1 MAMSLADN
9 GLCSRRPICYKWLV
23 SITPAGRLTDLLG
36 PWRRDG
42 TSRER
47 LAAAV
52 RALILDGR
60 VAVESRLPAE
70 RTLAGALGVSRTT
83 VTAAYDQLREEGYIA
98 SRQGSGSW
106 VTLPGGHRSA
116 PDAIVGGPG
125 LDMRIAALPAPAALE
140 DLFLA
145 AARELPRWLDHHGY
159 DPLGL
164 PPLRRAIAAWFDR
177 RGLPTRP
184 EQILVTNGAMHA
196 VDLSIRAALPRGRRV
211 LVEVPSYPVALDAL
225 RGAAALLMPVP
236 VAREGWDLDALRG
249 VARTHRP
256 AFAYL
261 MPDFQ
266 NPTGVLVDEASR
278 RRAMRAL
285 RSVGTVVVVDETF
298 VELNLDGVEM
308 PAPAASF
315 GDERT
320 ITVGSL
326 SKAVWGGLRVGW
338 ARGDP
343 ALIHR
348 LVAARAT
355 SDMSGP
361 LFEQI
366 VATHVLAHL
375 DDILAERRA
384 MIRRRRDALAGALH
398 RRLPEWRYT
407 LPAGGMFLWAELPEP
422 ISTSLSLAAAE
433 QDLQLT
439 PGPRFAAAGVLERHL
454 RLPFTLAPAQLERAV
469 EVLAGLTPGS
479 VGEPTSKKLAYV
491 A

>member
-1 MAMSLADN
+1 
-9 GLCSRRPICYKWLV
+9 
-23 SITPAGRLTDLLG
+23 
-36 PWRRDG
+36 
-42 TSRER
+42 
-47 LAAAV
+47 
-52 RALILDGR
+52 
-60 VAVESRLPAE
+60 
-70 RTLAGALGVSRTT
+70 
-83 VTAAYDQLREEGYIA
+83 
-98 SRQGSGSW
+98 
-106 VTLPGGHRSA
+106 
-116 PDAIVGGPG
+116 
-125 LDMRIAALPAPAALE
+125 MRIAALPAPAALE
-140 DLFLA
+140 HLFLA

-196 VDLSIRAALPRGRRV
+196 VDLSIRAALARGRPV

-225 RGAAALLMPVP
+225 RGAAARLMPVP

-249 VARTHRP
+249 VARSHRP
-256 AFAYL
+256 ALAYL

-285 RSVGTVVVVDETF
+285 RSAGTVVVIDETF

-366 VATHVLAHL
+366 VATRVLEHL

-398 RRLPEWRYT
+398 RSLPEWRYA

-469 EVLAGLTPGS
+469 EILSGLTPGS
-479 VGEPTSKKLAYV
+479 VGEPTSKRLAYV